1 MMLDT
6 IKSVLQTTPARWNTL
21 TRNIP
26 LDLLTR
32 KPAAS
37 EWSALECLL
46 HLMDTERGVFPVRIK
61 AILAGEDFPAFF
73 PDEEG
78 SQLNANSSPTDLSA
92 EFEALRVESLKVLET
107 VTEADLERT
116 ATHAELG
123 VVTMAN
129 LLNEWAGHDL
139 MHIVQAERAM
149 MQPFIAGCGAWQV
162 YFEDHVA
169 K

>member
-1 MMLDT
+1 MLNT
-6 IKSVLQTTPARWNTL
+6 IQPVLQTTPARWNTL
-21 TRNIP
+21 TKNIP
-26 LDLLTR
+26 VELLMR
-32 KPAAS
+32 KPAPS

-46 HLMDTERGVFPVRIK
+46 HLADMERNVFPARVK
-61 AILAGEDFPAFF
+61 AILAGENFPAFF
-73 PDEEG
+73 PDDQG
-78 SQLNANSSPTDLSA
+78 AQLSPDTSPVDLAA

-123 VVTMAN
+123 VVSLAN

-139 MHIVQAERAM
+139 MHLVQAEQAM